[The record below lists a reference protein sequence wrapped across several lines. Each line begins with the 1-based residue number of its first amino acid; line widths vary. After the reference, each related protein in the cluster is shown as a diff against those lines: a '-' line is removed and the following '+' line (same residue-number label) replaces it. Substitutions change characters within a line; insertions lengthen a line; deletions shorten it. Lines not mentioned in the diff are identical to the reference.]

1 MIHRAFLCAIL
12 PALVVLLTILR
23 PTSGDPTPAPASAP
37 PSGRTIAITIDDL
50 PLAPNAD
57 DLATVKRINEAL
69 VGLLARRRVPAIGFV
84 NEGKLQVTGERDARI
99 AVLSSWLDA
108 GLSLGNHTFSH
119 SSLRDIPLPAYED
132 DVIHGEVIT
141 RQLLA
146 QRGGSPTL
154 YFRHPYTATGPTA
167 EIKEAF
173 ETFLHAR
180 GYVIAPFTVENSD
193 YIFNRI
199 LIEALKRNDTD
210 EAACTRAAYL
220 DHTDA
225 VITFCEGLARDTF
238 GRDIPQILLIHDSEL
253 NAGVLGDL
261 LDRLSAR
268 GYSFVSLDEALRD
281 AAYRTPDRYV
291 GRVGPSWLH
300 RWRVGLGL
308 PSRLRD
314 EPDPPQWV
322 LERYRVVTARG

>member
-1 MIHRAFLCAIL
+1 MIRPPAFRAIL
-12 PALVVLLTILR
+12 PSLVVLLTVLR
-23 PTSGDPTPAPASAP
+23 PTAGDSTPAPASAP
-37 PSGRTIAITIDDL
+37 PSGRTIAITFDDL
-50 PLAPNAD
+50 PLAPSAD
-57 DLATVKRINEAL
+57 DLPTVKRVNEAL

-99 AVLSSWLDA
+99 AVLERWLNA

-141 RQLLA
+141 RQLLVR
-146 QRGGSPTL
+146 RGGSPTL

-173 ETFLHAR
+173 ESFLHAR

-199 LIEALKRNDTD
+199 LIEALKRSDTG
-210 EAACTRAAYL
+210 EAARTRAAYL

-225 VITFCEGLARDTF
+225 VITFCEGLARETF
-238 GRDIPQILLIHDSEL
+238 GREIPQILLIHDNEL

-261 LDRLSAR
+261 LDRLAAR
-268 GYSFVSLDEALRD
+268 GYSFVSLDDALLD
-281 AAYRTPDRYV
+281 AAYHTPDRYM
-291 GRVGPSWLH
+291 GLVGPSWLH

-322 LERYRVVTARG
+322 LDRYQALTAR